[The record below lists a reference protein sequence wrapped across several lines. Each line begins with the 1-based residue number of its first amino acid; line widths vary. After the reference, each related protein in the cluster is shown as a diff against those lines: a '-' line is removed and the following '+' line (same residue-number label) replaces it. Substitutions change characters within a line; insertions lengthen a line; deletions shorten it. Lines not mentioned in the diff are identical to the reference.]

1 MDTFAITLLGANGQ
15 LHSFSVPP
23 TILAMVY
30 QTLMES
36 EHCSLIQPLPVNN
49 SPEPVQPEPDETFR
63 IPHISRGTRPGYC
76 ELYFP
81 GKPEKTQRTEL
92 KSLGFRYSNR
102 GGQPHWFGQCS
113 RLPKEY
119 NAPNFEDSYTHVEP
133 ADIEPQQVE
142 PEKPAP
148 QTDPTKPVN
157 LIDLVNQYI

>member
-1 MDTFAITLLGANGQ
+1 MNNFAITLLGANGQ
-15 LHSFSVPP
+15 LHSFAVPP

-36 EHCSLIQPLPVNN
+36 DECSLIQPLLVNN
-49 SPEPVQPEPDETFR
+49 SPEPVQAESDETFR
-63 IPHISRGTRPGYC
+63 LPHVSRGTKPGYC

-92 KSLGFRYSNR
+92 KALGFRYSNKN
-102 GGQPHWFGQCS
+102 GQPHWYGKLS

-119 NAPNFEDSYTHVEP
+119 NAPDFGDSYSHVEP
-133 ADIEPQQVE
+133 ADIEPE
-142 PEKPAP
+142 PEPKQAPKPE
-148 QTDPTKPVN
+148 QTGPVN